1 MGDCG
6 RLDRRQRVPAGQLR
20 EFHQHLAGRHPRQL
34 CQRPDRERGHGKDLQ
49 VQGRRGLVCEAAAC
63 PRLPVG
69 LRELLDRES
78 GFRLADE
85 GDPYEQAREVR
96 LHLRRPRGG
105 DQRGARKRAHR
116 HAAGVVQGHGQERAG
131 PALEPQRSG
140 HAETP
145 LRHSET
151 RGRQQGWHQRGVV
164 VHADPHRGRFGQG
177 ARRRR
182 LGRRWTRPLRRV
194 PVTRQ
199 SVERQR
205 RQLQASDGQCGD
217 SEFAQ
222 NHGLGRQARVR
233 LHPWTALRLHHDHD
247 GSGPRRLA
255 HQGFVD

>member
-194 PVTRQ
+194 PVAREVAECARPQHKTAPR
-199 SVERQR
+199 EQR
-205 RQLQASDGQCGD
+205 DRAGHED
-217 SEFAQ
+217 
-222 NHGLGRQARVR
+222 HGFGRLEAVLG
-233 LHPWTALRLHHDHD
+233 H
-247 GSGPRRLA
+247 
-255 HQGFVD
+255 